1 MVGLVASSSPGHL
14 NLPSWE
20 VRSELYNNLINML
33 SGFSNRFRLLHVAVA
48 GAVLLASLPV
58 RGVAQGDEPVTKNV
72 GFRVNGQVVE
82 IYYDLIASSDQV
94 YTVSVTLRK
103 RFDKSYVYKPAATSG
118 DVGPAVI
125 PGENRRITWKLT
137 DEFPKGLPGE
147 DCFFIVDIEGGS
159 ARPGGISTT
168 VWIIGGAAL
177 LGGVLTAV
185 LLSSKANK
193 DIPPVVSSLP
203 SPPGRP

>member
-1 MVGLVASSSPGHL
+1 
-14 NLPSWE
+14 
-20 VRSELYNNLINML
+20 ML
-33 SGFSNRFRLLHVAVA
+33 SGFSGRFRHLRIALAA
-48 GAVLLASLPV
+48 AILLASLPV
-58 RGVAQGDEPVTKNV
+58 RSLAQGDEPATKNV

-82 IYYDLIASSDQV
+82 IYYDLVASSDQV
-94 YTVSVTLRK
+94 YTVSVTLKK
-103 RFDKSYVYKPAATSG
+103 RFEKSYVYKPVAISG
-118 DVGPAVI
+118 DVGLAVI

-147 DCFFIVDIEGGS
+147 DCFFIVDVEGGS

-168 VWIIGGAAL
+168 VWIIGGAAIV
-177 LGGVLTAV
+177 GGVLTAV

-193 DIPPVVSSLP
+193 EIPPVVSGLP

>member
-1 MVGLVASSSPGHL
+1 MAFRSPCHL
-14 NLPSWE
+14 KPPSWA
-20 VRSELYNNLINML
+20 VRSLLYNQLLNML
-33 SGFSNRFRLLHVAVA
+33 SGFSSRFRYLHVAL
-48 GAVLLASLPV
+48 AVTVLMASLPI
-58 RGVAQGDEPVTKNV
+58 RMLAQGDEPVSKNV

-82 IYYDLIASSDQV
+82 IYFDLIASSDQV
-94 YTVSVTLRK
+94 YTVSVTLKK
-103 RFDKSYVYKPAATSG
+103 RFDKSYVYKPVATSG

-168 VWIIGGAAL
+168 VWIIGGAAI
-177 LGGVLTAV
+177 LGGVLTAL
-185 LLSSKANK
+185 LLSSKNG
-193 DIPPVVSSLP
+193 DTPPPPVISGFP